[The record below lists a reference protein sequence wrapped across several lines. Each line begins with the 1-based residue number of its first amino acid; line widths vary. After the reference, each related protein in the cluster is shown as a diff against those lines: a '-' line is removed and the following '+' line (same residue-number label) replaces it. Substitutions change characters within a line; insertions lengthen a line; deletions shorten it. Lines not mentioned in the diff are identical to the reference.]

1 MSRNLEK
8 HKQEAHALRQRFWK
22 VFEKRPDSI
31 RNYAKLVGIPYRAFG
46 DFVMSRSIFEPKTYV
61 LFENWVKEQE
71 KE

>member
-8 HKQEAHALRQRFWK
+8 HIKEAPRLRQRFWNI
-22 VFEKRPDSI
+22 FQKRPDSI
-31 RNYAKLVGIPYRAFG
+31 KSYAKLVGIPYRAFG
-46 DFVMSRSIFEPKTYV
+46 DFVLGRSIFEPKTYV